1 MALISLNKVHL
12 GYGSPLLD
20 GVSLAIERGEKV
32 ALVGRNGCG
41 KSTLLKLIDGVIQ
54 PDDGSLVFEDGIRV
68 ARLDQEVP
76 TDTRGSVFDVVAGG
90 LGRIGEAIQQYH
102 HLTHSLSDTDSQTQ
116 LKALEDCQATIEAA
130 GAWDMERLVESL
142 ITRLDLPQEADI
154 QSLSGGLKRRV
165 LLARAL
171 VLSPDVL
178 LLDEPTN
185 HLDLDAILWLEGFLS
200 SWTGTLLF
208 ITHDRVF
215 LQKLASRII
224 ELDRGNLT
232 DYPGDYPTYL
242 KRKAELLESESK
254 THAEFDKKLAQEEAW
269 IRQGIKAR
277 RTRDMGRV
285 RRLLEMRKER
295 QERRARSGQVNL
307 QLQQAERSG
316 KLVVEVE
323 HVHFGFDEKPILND
337 VSTTILRGDKV
348 GIIGPN
354 GCGKT
359 TLIRLLLGELT
370 PDSGKVKLGT
380 QLQIAYFDQYRAALD
395 EEASVIDN
403 VAQGSDRVTIN
414 GKNTHVIGYLQD
426 FLFSPDRARQPVKSL
441 SGGERNRL
449 LLARLFTQPA
459 NVLVLDEPTNDLDA
473 DTLELLEELL
483 TDYPGTV
490 LIVSHDRAFL
500 NNLVT
505 SVLAFE
511 GNGTVNEYVGGY
523 DDWIRQRPSSED
535 TGKALNAP
543 VKTAAPEKKTSPP
556 EKTKKLS
563 FKEEKEL
570 EGLPGRIEKLEGDIE
585 VLTAAMAEPDFYQ
598 QSKTLIAERQGALT
612 QMQTDLNN
620 AYARWEMLES
630 LRQPVVS

>member
-76 TDTRGSVFDVVAGG
+76 TDTSGSVFDVVAGG

-102 HLTHSLSDTDSQTQ
+102 HLTHSLSDTDSQVQ

-171 VLSPDVL
+171 VLSPDIL

-200 SWTGTLLF
+200 NWTGTLLF

-224 ELDRGNLT
+224 ELDRGHLT
-232 DYPGDYPTYL
+232 DFPGDYPTYL
-242 KRKAELLESESK
+242 KRKAELLESESR
-254 THAEFDKKLAQEEAW
+254 TQAEFDKKLAQEEAW

-307 QLQQAERSG
+307 QLQQADRSG

-323 HVHFGFDEKPILND
+323 HVHFGFDQKPILND

-523 DDWIRQRPSSED
+523 DDWIRQRPPSQD
-535 TGKALNAP
+535 TGKSLNAP
-543 VKTAAPEKKTSPP
+543 VKTALPEKKTSPQDKP
-556 EKTKKLS
+556 KKLS

-585 VLTAAMAEPDFYQ
+585 ILTAAMAEPDFYQ
-598 QSKTLIAERQGALT
+598 QSKTLIAERQDALT
-612 QMQTDLNN
+612 QMQTDLND

>member
-76 TDTRGSVFDVVAGG
+76 TDTSGSVFDVVAGG

-102 HLTHSLSDTDSQTQ
+102 HLTHSLSDTDSQAQ

-232 DYPGDYPTYL
+232 DFPGDYPTYL

-511 GNGTVNEYVGGY
+511 GNCTVNEYVGGY

-612 QMQTDLNN
+612 QMQTDLND